1 MTSTAAYHRLEVEAH
16 SALATTGRIRA
27 ALSGA
32 RTIASVVVYVPF
44 QGFRIYRKMHK
55 LAVLIAR
62 RDEIQKPSKAP
73 TEQEL
78 AHAVALLREV
88 HEAVTAI
95 TRAVRDAALVRVAYG
110 PFLGAT
116 ERDNSILGNFLD
128 DFEMNMSQ
136 EFRASLQKAITE
148 LKPPT
153 GTDWR
158 ASLEAMRH

>member
-27 ALSGA
+27 AFSGA
-32 RTIASVVVYVPF
+32 RTVASMLVYVPF
-44 QGFRIYRKMHK
+44 QGFRIYRKMHT
-55 LAVLIAR
+55 LAVLIAG

-78 AHAVALLREV
+78 VHALSLLREV
-88 HEAVTAI
+88 HEAVTGI
-95 TRAVRDAALVRVAYG
+95 TRAIRDTVLIRVGYG
-110 PFLGAT
+110 PFLGAI
-116 ERDNSILGNFLD
+116 ERDNGILGSFLD
-128 DFEMNMSQ
+128 DFEMSMSQ
-136 EFRASLQKAITE
+136 EFRASLQKAIAE